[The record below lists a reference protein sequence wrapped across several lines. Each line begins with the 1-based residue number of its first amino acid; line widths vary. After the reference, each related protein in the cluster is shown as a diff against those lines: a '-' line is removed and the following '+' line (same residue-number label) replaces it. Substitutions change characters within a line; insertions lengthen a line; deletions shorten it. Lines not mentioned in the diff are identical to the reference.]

1 MKDRIDSRD
10 KTVTDETLMMVSLL
24 NFRNALKKNC
34 RD

>member
-1 MKDRIDSRD
+1 MRDKIDSKD
-10 KTVTDETLMMVSLL
+10 KTVTDETMLMVSLL